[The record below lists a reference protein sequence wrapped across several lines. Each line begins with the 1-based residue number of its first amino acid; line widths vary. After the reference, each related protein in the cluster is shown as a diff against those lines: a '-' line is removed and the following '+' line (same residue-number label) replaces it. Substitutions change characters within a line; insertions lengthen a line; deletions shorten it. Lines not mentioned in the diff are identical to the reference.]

1 MKKIFLHICRLYAK
15 FWFLLFIPFAASPI
29 IGLGVTI
36 IALIISLIFFDD
48 PVEEKDP
55 SDYFT
60 EDELRRLETEG
71 EDDVDDEEYLTLLA
85 KYMSYK
91 CPNKIDAITTWIGS
105 EVTKDSFINNYEV
118 NDKWHIYGKVD
129 INVLKSNALGRIDKE
144 SDMVQ
149 RIIATNRNMIFRY
162 RNCQTDKI
170 YDVILSTDELR
181 GNNN

>member
-1 MKKIFLHICRLYAK
+1 MKKIFLHFCRLYAK
-15 FWFLLFIPFAASPI
+15 FWFLLIIPSIASPFLG
-29 IGLGVTI
+29 IGISI

-60 EDELRRLETEG
+60 EDELRRLETE
-71 EDDVDDEEYLTLLA
+71 DDIDDEEYLTLLA

-144 SDMVQ
+144 SEMVQ
-149 RIIATNRNMIFRY
+149 RIIATNRKMIFRY

-170 YDVILSTDELR
+170 DDVILSTDELR